1 MLLLPAEKLPGVLR
15 VSPAFFLDHM
25 VWIDQPAASAA
36 RTGLESSR
44 RIVTLSGFRGTV
56 DE

>member
-25 VWIDQPAASAA
+25 VWIDPPVASTS
-36 RTGLESSR
+36 RTGVDSGR
-44 RIVTLSGFRGTV
+44 GIVTLSGFRGTI